1 MTILL
6 LYLVD
11 YADLAVIDLSKA
23 NTLAGRMALGAQLRD
38 AMREHGF
45 FYVINHGLTP
55 AQVRIPLARAY
66 SLNLSISE

>member
-1 MTILL
+1 MLCV
-6 LYLVD
+6 VD

-23 NTLAGRMALGAQLRD
+23 NSLAGRMTLGAQLRD

-55 AQVRIPLARAY
+55 AQVRVPFAKAD
-66 SLNLSISE
+66 SLNFGTSE